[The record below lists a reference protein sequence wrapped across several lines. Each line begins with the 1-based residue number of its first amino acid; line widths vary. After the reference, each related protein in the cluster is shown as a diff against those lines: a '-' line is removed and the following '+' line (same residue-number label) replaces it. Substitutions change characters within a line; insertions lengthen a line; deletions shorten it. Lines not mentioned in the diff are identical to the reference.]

1 MSKSLDSPF
10 VFQYITV
17 ENMIIL
23 FAPNRWE
30 FCFNQAD
37 SLSFPILSISSAR
50 FFPILPPDAV
60 SAIYCSI
67 DKGTPLFVISARH
80 LQQLQLVLIVLFQN
94 SLTTLIIYNPYMDL
108 VLFITNGG
116 GI

>member
-1 MSKSLDSPF
+1 
-10 VFQYITV
+10 
-17 ENMIIL
+17 MIIL

-67 DKGTPLFVISARH
+67 DKGTPLFVISCNNC
-80 LQQLQLVLIVLFQN
+80 N
-94 SLTTLIIYNPYMDL
+94 SYSLSFFKIA
-108 VLFITNGG
+108 
-116 GI
+116 

>member
-1 MSKSLDSPF
+1 
-10 VFQYITV
+10 
-17 ENMIIL
+17 MIIL

-67 DKGTPLFVISARH
+67 DKGTPLFVISVRH
-80 LQQLQLVLIVLFQN
+80 LQQLQLVLIALFQN
-94 SLTTLIIYNPYMDL
+94 SPTTLLTMIIYNPYMDL
-108 VLFITNGG
+108 LPFITNGG

>member
-1 MSKSLDSPF
+1 
-10 VFQYITV
+10 
-17 ENMIIL
+17 MIIL
-23 FAPNRWE
+23 FASNRWE

-67 DKGTPLFVISARH
+67 DKGTPLFVISVRH
-80 LQQLQLVLIVLFQN
+80 LQQLQLVLIALFQN
-94 SLTTLIIYNPYMDL
+94 SPTTLLTMIIYNPYMDL
-108 VLFITNGG
+108 LPFITNGG